1 MAGRKKDD
9 IWIYFNEEPTFSGKG
24 VKAKCKNCGKVI
36 MGIVARLKKHVEQ
49 CLSYDKKDDDD
60 NQLYEKIITSE
71 TGAST
76 STNVKTE
83 VLDIGRKP
91 TKRKMFEIEND
102 SKKNMNSYVIKTS
115 KTQKQMLDEEVAR
128 YIYATNSAFHHVQHP
143 QFKKMIS
150 ALRPGYTAPNE
161 VEIGGS
167 LLDNIYSQE
176 KEKCSEYLS
185 GQIVNLSIDGW
196 SNVHNEPILCAV
208 VTNKKGEN
216 YLLETIDTS
225 GCPHTIEYLIEVVKN
240 CMIKCENEFKCIV
253 RSVVTDNANNVKG
266 MRTEIQ
272 SNPDFDLITY
282 GCSAHLLNLL
292 AEDLNIPNIKEQILH
307 IVKFFRNNHFANA
320 KYREAG
326 GSKLIIPQEVRWN
339 TMADCVSAYLKN
351 WPILVSVCEE
361 NRCNIDSI
369 VYNKVTNFGIKRNAE
384 DLLKRLKPISIA
396 LDKMQQKDCTIST
409 AVDIWKNLQEELT
422 EVNLD
427 KTCLKSFS
435 TRYNQALG
443 PPHFLAYLLDPR
455 YAGIKLSAAEKSECL
470 IFAKEKYSQS
480 VVPTLMKFQAKSEPF
495 HQFLFDSDIVN
506 KVNPI
511 DWWKSQIT
519 ENDGSGKNV
528 IGMISQLFTAQASS
542 ASVERIF
549 STFGLV
555 HSKLR
560 NRLGTDKAGKL
571 VFLFKQFNN
580 KQ

>member
-1 MAGRKKDD
+1 MAGRKKDS
-9 IWIYFNEEPTFSGKG
+9 IWIYFSEEPTISGKG
-24 VKAKCKNCGKVI
+24 VKAKCKNCGKVL
-36 MGIVARLKKHVEQ
+36 MGIVTRLRKHVEQ
-49 CLSYDKKDDDD
+49 CLSYDKNDVDD
-60 NQLYEKIITSE
+60 NQPHEKIITKE
-71 TGAST
+71 TDAST
-76 STNVKTE
+76 SMQTD
-83 VLDIGRKP
+83 VLEISRP
-91 TKRKMFEIEND
+91 TKRKMVEIENDAND
-102 SKKNMNSYVIKTS
+102 SKKNMNAYVIKTS

-176 KEKCSEYLS
+176 REKCCTYLS

-208 VTNKKGEN
+208 VTTKKGEN

-225 GCPHTIEYLIEVVKN
+225 GCSHTIEYLVEVAKN
-240 CMIKCENEFKCIV
+240 SMIKCENEFKCTV
-253 RSVVTDNANNVKG
+253 RSLVTDNAYNVKG
-266 MRTEIQ
+266 MRTNLQ
-272 SNPDFDLITY
+272 SDPDLNLITY

-326 GSKLIIPQEVRWN
+326 GSKLIVPQEVRWN

-351 WPILVSVCEE
+351 WSTLVSVCEE
-361 NRCNIDSI
+361 NRSDIDSI

-409 AVDIWKNLQEELT
+409 AVNIWKKLREDLT
-422 EVNLD
+422 EENLD
-427 KTCLKSFS
+427 KTCFKSFL

-455 YAGIKLSAAEKSECL
+455 YVGIKLSAAEKSECL
-470 IFAKEKYSQS
+470 LFAKEKYSQS
-480 VVPTLMKFQAKSEPF
+480 VMPTLMKFQAKSEPF

-511 DWWKSQIT
+511 DWWKSQI
-519 ENDGSGKNV
+519 ENDGFEKN
-528 IGMISQLFTAQASS
+528 ILGMISQLFTAQASS

-571 VFLFKQFNN
+571 VFLFKHFNN